1 MKLVKPTLPLF
12 ILVKVFM
19 NMDALRIGDADKVK
33 AIILSHPD
41 ILKKRIILELMTVY
55 KKDSIS

>member
-1 MKLVKPTLPLF
+1 
-12 ILVKVFM
+12 M